1 MKRYLLSL
9 GFILACAFFGYGQT
23 QQIFWRSE
31 ASSGEWFE
39 TNPCGEIGFANSQ
52 WFYPHFGP
60 NPARNAPNCFGIYD
74 LLFDNNHELTMNN
87 SGVFFEVNRIT
98 FEAGNTNTRTLNG
111 EGVDL
116 INEGAN
122 RPIIRNLSSAVHII
136 NIPIAFLNSPVE
148 FNPIDSDLT
157 FTNNIFNNGNFLDV
171 FGDNGNKLTL
181 SGDLQGAGGIALKQN
196 STIEIA
202 GNMTYTGG
210 TAIEGGTFRLLSGG
224 NLSDETNVTI
234 SNGATFDLNSQDV
247 TVRSVSETGTSNGG
261 SISLGSGT
269 LTINGGYSTDR
280 FQNSISGDGNLVKNG
295 SGLLSLYGTQSYTG
309 TTTVNG
315 GLLASG
321 SQMLTTSLNVNNGG
335 RFDANIVN
343 TIVQSASVDVASGGE
358 IRFNANQTLD
368 NLSVSGTLFVADG
381 VELEVLNN
389 FTTDSATITG
399 GGTIN
404 VIGVWTNSA
413 GTTTIDS
420 GTDAIFKSTTATTT
434 AQYGNST
441 GTITGDVT
449 LERFIPAK
457 RAFRLLSSAVSG
469 VSIANAW
476 QQQTHITGVGGA
488 INGFDPTTTNNP
500 SMFTFDN
507 SLVDQSGGQ
516 AWEAIANTNATN
528 LNAGTPYRLLVRGS
542 RSTVDLTD
550 NESPSSDVTLSA
562 KGTLAAGSLATGT
575 DLPAMATL
583 SEQHSFIG
591 NPYQAVVDATALN
604 YNGDVNSNYIYVWD
618 AKIGG
623 VNGRGGFVIVDT
635 TTGDPVT
642 DPLAPP
648 PGTSQANQFIMPGQ
662 AFFIRNNEIINTP
675 PSITFTEAAKA
686 TGEQQIEVFSTS
698 SEVYLNLSL
707 YTQESWDANDYESD
721 AFGIRW
727 SPNYT
732 TLVSDED
739 SGKLGNPGE
748 NFAVNNSNTLVGI
761 EKRNLPE
768 SEELIPLFIN
778 NYEEEDYVIHN
789 QFENLPE
796 DAKFYII
803 DDYLETTTELV
814 NGEAY
819 NYSID
824 ASIPASLVFNR
835 FSIRFEPTTLSQ
847 TDFTENNFSLYPNP
861 AENQLNINW
870 NSVPNE
876 DTQITIF
883 NLVGQKVAEFT
894 SNASLKTTSLPIQNL
909 NAGMYILQIQS
920 SDINTSRKFI
930 KR

>member
-1 MKRYLLSL
+1 VDSL
-9 GFILACAFFGYGQT
+9 AGNNFNFNGTVNNIDGVRFFNRDQG
-23 QQIFWRSE
+23 
-31 ASSGEWFE
+31 GEE
-39 TNPCGEIGFANSQ
+39 N
-52 WFYPHFGP
+52 
-60 NPARNAPNCFGIYD
+60 FGI
-74 LLFDNNHELTMNN
+74 NNLKIERPTY
-87 SGVFFEVNRIT
+87 STIADGDF
-98 FEAGNTNTRTLNG
+98 TNTATWDGGFVPNGNGIINIDHDVNLNAALTLNG
-111 EGVDL
+111 EL
-116 INEGAN
+116 
-122 RPIIRNLSSAVHII
+122 
-136 NIPIAFLNSPVE
+136 NIATTKTLDVNADVVFI
-148 FNPIDSDLT
+148 
-157 FTNNIFNNGNFLDV
+157 NNGTVNV
-171 FGDNGNKLTL
+171 N
-181 SGDLQGAGGIALKQN
+181 GDL
-196 STIEIA
+196 
-202 GNMTYTGG
+202 
-210 TAIEGGTFRLLSGG
+210 
-224 NLSDETNVTI
+224 V
-234 SNGATFDLNSQDV
+234 
-247 TVRSVSETGTSNGG
+247 
-261 SISLGSGT
+261 
-269 LTINGGYSTDR
+269 
-280 FQNSISGDGNLVKNG
+280 
-295 SGLLSLYGTQSYTG
+295 
-309 TTTVNG
+309 
-315 GLLASG
+315 
-321 SQMLTTSLNVNNGG
+321 
-335 RFDANIVN
+335 
-343 TIVQSASVDVASGGE
+343 
-358 IRFNANQTLD
+358 
-368 NLSVSGTLFVADG
+368 
-381 VELEVLNN
+381 
-389 FTTDSATITG
+389 
-399 GGTIN
+399 
-404 VIGVWTNSA
+404 
-413 GTTTIDS
+413 
-420 GTDAIFKSTTATTT
+420 FKSTTATTT

-449 LERFIPAK
+449 VERFIPAK

-488 INGFDPTTTNNP
+488 TNGFDPTTTNNP

-686 TGEQQIEVFSTS
+686 TGESQIEVFSTS

-707 YTQESWDANDYESD
+707 YTQDSWDASDYESD
-721 AFGIRW
+721 ALGIRW

-739 SGKLGNPGE
+739 SGKLGNLGE

-814 NGEAY
+814 NGAAY
-819 NYSID
+819 YYTVD
-824 ASIPASLVFNR
+824 VSIPASIDSNR

-861 AENQLNINW
+861 AEDQLNINW

>member
-9 GFILACAFFGYGQT
+9 ILSTTFFFHGVGQT
-23 QQIFWRSE
+23 FNTIAEDDAGNYSGTGAPNFGLDVNDNGGSGFNAWTWDNSGSNRS
-31 ASSGEWFE
+31 AFLG
-39 TNPCGEIGFANSQ
+39 
-52 WFYPHFGP
+52 FGP
-60 NPARNAPNCFGIYD
+60 NDGHGDIGNPSFGFFAQNDGSSINAYRSFNDLKNEDQLEVEFTINFRAGAKGIE
-74 LLFDNNHELTMNN
+74 LFQNGT
-87 SGVFFEVNRIT
+87 GVFLFQASNAFDDKYEYRDQNGDFTDTGWPYQANSIFKLTVKQLSDTNVDIT
-98 FEAGNTNTRTLNG
+98 VERTNSAGHIVTLSNVSVLGRVDEIRFFNQNAGGEQQNFYFNNLKIERPTYSTIADGDFTNTATWDGGVVPNGNGVINIDHDVNLNAALTLNG
-111 EGVDL
+111 EL
-116 INEGAN
+116 
-122 RPIIRNLSSAVHII
+122 
-136 NIPIAFLNSPVE
+136 NIATTKTLDVNADVVFI
-148 FNPIDSDLT
+148 
-157 FTNNIFNNGNFLDV
+157 NNGTVNV
-171 FGDNGNKLTL
+171 N
-181 SGDLQGAGGIALKQN
+181 GDL
-196 STIEIA
+196 
-202 GNMTYTGG
+202 
-210 TAIEGGTFRLLSGG
+210 
-224 NLSDETNVTI
+224 V
-234 SNGATFDLNSQDV
+234 
-247 TVRSVSETGTSNGG
+247 
-261 SISLGSGT
+261 
-269 LTINGGYSTDR
+269 
-280 FQNSISGDGNLVKNG
+280 
-295 SGLLSLYGTQSYTG
+295 
-309 TTTVNG
+309 
-315 GLLASG
+315 
-321 SQMLTTSLNVNNGG
+321 
-335 RFDANIVN
+335 
-343 TIVQSASVDVASGGE
+343 
-358 IRFNANQTLD
+358 
-368 NLSVSGTLFVADG
+368 
-381 VELEVLNN
+381 
-389 FTTDSATITG
+389 
-399 GGTIN
+399 
-404 VIGVWTNSA
+404 
-413 GTTTIDS
+413 
-420 GTDAIFKSTTATTT
+420 FKSTTATTT

-449 LERFIPAK
+449 VERFIPAK

-686 TGEQQIEVFSTS
+686 TGESQIEVFSTS

-707 YTQESWDANDYESD
+707 YTQDSWDASDYESD
-721 AFGIRW
+721 ALGIRW

-739 SGKLGNPGE
+739 SRKLGNPGE